1 VRQLGSFICI
11 LMLFCFLY
19 VPASRSETFTFAVGE
34 WPPFIG
40 AKSPGFGSHTQ
51 IVRRVIEKAG
61 HQAKFD
67 FLPWQRSYQ
76 MVRNGTYAATFSWS
90 YTDERSEEFYF
101 PERPV
106 GLATYV
112 HFYKK
117 DRFPDGI
124 GPLGFDDLRKEGLSV
139 VAVRNYWY
147 EDMLEAAGVTVEY
160 VSTEQL
166 AWSMLLHER
175 ADVYMESTEV
185 GMIRKA
191 VFLGDEASLL
201 VHSPTFLEVPMY
213 PMFSR
218 KHPDGRRL
226 LEIWEASSPPDP
238 ETTPE
243 AAIR

>member
-11 LMLFCFLY
+11 LISFSFLH

-34 WPPFIG
+34 WPPFVG
-40 AKSPGFGSHTQ
+40 EQSSGLGSHTQ

-61 HQAKFD
+61 HQAKFV

-76 MVRNGTYAATFSWS
+76 MVRNGTYAATFPWS
-90 YTDERSEEFYF
+90 YTDERDEDFYF

-106 GLATYV
+106 GLVSYV

-117 DRFPDGI
+117 NRFPKGI
-124 GPLGFDDLRKEGLSV
+124 GPLSFDDLRKEGLSV

-147 EDMLEAAGVTVEY
+147 EDRLEAAGVRVDY

-185 GMIRKA
+185 GIIRKG
-191 VFLGDEASLL
+191 VFLGDEADLL
-201 VHSPTFLEVPMY
+201 AHSPTFLEVPMY
-213 PMFSR
+213 PMFSK
-218 KHPDGRRL
+218 KHPDGKRL
-226 LEIWEASSPPDP
+226 LKIWEASGPSDP
-238 ETTPE
+238 ETTPK

>member
-1 VRQLGSFICI
+1 MSRLGSFA
-11 LMLFCFLY
+11 CFL
-19 VPASRSETFTFAVGE
+19 VLFLCLHVSASRSETFTFAVGE

-40 AKSPGFGSHTQ
+40 SKSPGFGSHAQ
-51 IVRRVIEKAG
+51 IVRDAFEKAG
-61 HQAKFD
+61 HDTRFV

-76 MVRNGTYAATFSWS
+76 MTRNGTYAATFSWS
-90 YTDERSEEFYF
+90 YTDERNQDFYF

-106 GLATYV
+106 GQTTYV
-112 HFYKK
+112 HFFKK

-124 GPLGFDDLRKEGLSV
+124 GPLSFDDLRKEGLSV

-166 AWSMLLHER
+166 AWSMLLHDR

-191 VFLGDEASLL
+191 MFLGDEADLL
-201 VHSPTFLEVPMY
+201 AHSPTFLEVPMY
-213 PMFSR
+213 LMFSR

-226 LEIWEASSPPDP
+226 LKIWEASSPPAP
-238 ETTPE
+238 ETLPE
-243 AAIR
+243 AAMR